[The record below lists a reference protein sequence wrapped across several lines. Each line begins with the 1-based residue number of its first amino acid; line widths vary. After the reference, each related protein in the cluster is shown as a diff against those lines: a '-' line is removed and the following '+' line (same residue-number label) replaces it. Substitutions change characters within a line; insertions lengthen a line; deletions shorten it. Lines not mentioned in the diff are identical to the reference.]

1 MADSIGR
8 FRACDASPNN
18 WFPQR
23 QVELEGDSQTPDDMT
38 RNTSGVRP
46 FSAGPQAAAESH
58 PPSTT
63 SAAELFQASSGVY
76 SPHFQL
82 QQWTLD
88 TLSSQTTLPQ
98 DWLAEISR
106 QIEIEQIT
114 DSLPTSEWE
123 SYLHQTPTTMMG
135 NWRNPPMLDA
145 NMTGLAGNATDEPYR
160 RGSFEDDMALNSG
173 ESQGDRESVTIQDSP
188 QRLFPTNFRPKS
200 IQCFSQA
207 RFNIERLEHILKTQN
222 QWFGGYFDSP
232 QPGRKKARASAEPIS
247 NTTRDQLL
255 VVTQLLLQQSR
266 TIHNRNAA
274 SSGSAN
280 INPLNEAL
288 ISLPPTRVFD
298 ALIESYCNSFEKY
311 FRLCPGPSFTP
322 NEIFKQLP
330 KHGKIAGILLL
341 LMIAVGA
348 AATPSIESHDFA
360 IGVAEICRLAFSE
373 ILERDFSIT
382 VEPLISQ
389 CALLLL
395 YLGMWA
401 GERWLMG
408 ISSAQREMY
417 IHLFHSATS
426 LPKSEITEFPSDM
439 NLHDQWS
446 RLKDQGFR
454 SRLVYGWAMADQEW
468 SLFYDKPNVV
478 SVEMLVDP
486 MPEDD
491 TVWKTSSAAE
501 WATLGSGLP
510 MSNERLSLRD
520 FYHRFINGELRV
532 SRETGSSQLSLR
544 LLLVPLQSMVC
555 HLREW
560 IHTFANGQV
569 RWRQQAQSLSNS
581 AIQVQLH
588 QVRGF
593 LLEWFTLAF
602 HSSTLSS
609 TNSPFSL
616 VTLVIYHLI
625 SLNVMTDFRE
635 IDEALVNGVMPDRAT
650 WNPSVSGTQSS
661 EAWVIAQDSEE
672 EVLVHC
678 GQVLRLYR
686 LMPLAHQ
693 PLWWPAAI
701 HRVFRIVCFV
711 AMARHPSD
719 WLQSRNNSPQN
730 ISSTQGGRGSL
741 AGSGSTSTNPGI
753 DILSTS
759 TNSARTEEI
768 SVPPSGERRQSS
780 IDLIALDVLDPDHPT
795 LVHYLKYK
803 EGEPV
808 LALKDAYPVSLK
820 TPKELI
826 RYFLE
831 VLDGDRGVIDGDTTP
846 SHSKSLLERSL
857 RSVLEE
863 FAGLWGVPIAMSTAG
878 HSN

>member
-1 MADSIGR
+1 MRYIACVNCSRSKARCDKKVPCMRCISKQLVCEP
-8 FRACDASPNN
+8 RAARRSGNSRSQDQNYRTLQ
-18 WFPQR
+18 PQR

-123 SYLHQTPTTMMG
+123 SYLHQTPTTIMG

-288 ISLPPTRVFD
+288 ISLPPTR
-298 ALIESYCNSFEKY
+298 Y

-417 IHLFHSATS
+417 IH
-426 LPKSEITEFPSDM
+426 
-439 NLHDQWS
+439 
-446 RLKDQGFR
+446 
-454 SRLVYGWAMADQEW
+454 
-468 SLFYDKPNVV
+468 
-478 SVEMLVDP
+478 
-486 MPEDD
+486 
-491 TVWKTSSAAE
+491 
-501 WATLGSGLP
+501 
-510 MSNERLSLRD
+510 
-520 FYHRFINGELRV
+520 
-532 SRETGSSQLSLR
+532 
-544 LLLVPLQSMVC
+544 
-555 HLREW
+555 
-560 IHTFANGQV
+560 
-569 RWRQQAQSLSNS
+569 SLS
-581 AIQVQLH
+581 
-588 QVRGF
+588 RC
-593 LLEWFTLAF
+593 W
-602 HSSTLSS
+602 
-609 TNSPFSL
+609 
-616 VTLVIYHLI
+616 
-625 SLNVMTDFRE
+625 
-635 IDEALVNGVMPDRAT
+635 
-650 WNPSVSGTQSS
+650 
-661 EAWVIAQDSEE
+661 
-672 EVLVHC
+672 
-678 GQVLRLYR
+678 
-686 LMPLAHQ
+686 
-693 PLWWPAAI
+693 
-701 HRVFRIVCFV
+701 
-711 AMARHPSD
+711 
-719 WLQSRNNSPQN
+719 
-730 ISSTQGGRGSL
+730 
-741 AGSGSTSTNPGI
+741 
-753 DILSTS
+753 
-759 TNSARTEEI
+759 
-768 SVPPSGERRQSS
+768 
-780 IDLIALDVLDPDHPT
+780 
-795 LVHYLKYK
+795 
-803 EGEPV
+803 
-808 LALKDAYPVSLK
+808 
-820 TPKELI
+820 
-826 RYFLE
+826 
-831 VLDGDRGVIDGDTTP
+831 
-846 SHSKSLLERSL
+846 
-857 RSVLEE
+857 
-863 FAGLWGVPIAMSTAG
+863 
-878 HSN
+878 